1 MERHVNYT
9 LIGGIFL
16 ACMVC
21 MVIFILWLGH
31 VNFKE
36 EDYLRYVVYTDKDLG
51 GIGANTPINYKGI
64 QIGTIRSV
72 GFDPQ
77 HLGIVKIAIDIKSKV
92 PVSKDAT
99 LKVESQSLVGL
110 KYLSLIQGK
119 SKEFY
124 SKNDSERILHY
135 EQSFLERLSDSAGHI
150 SNEVLGIIKSIDRIL
165 SPENI
170 NNFGKII
177 ASVQQM
183 AQGLDTTKADLD
195 RLLVKARQTLDR
207 TDTLFAKG
215 DTLLAKGNQLIQHSD
230 QLILDVDHKVQKGQ
244 FDLKTILTPLLM
256 QAELSLRNIDQFVQ
270 KGSLFMDK
278 FDANPYKTL
287 FGEHK

>member
-1 MERHVNYT
+1 
-9 LIGGIFL
+9 
-16 ACMVC
+16 

-31 VNFKE
+31 VNFEE

-77 HLGIVKIAIDIKSKV
+77 HLGVVKLAIDIKSKV
-92 PVSKDAT
+92 PISKDAT
-99 LKVESQSLVGL
+99 LKVESQGLVGL

-124 SKNDSERILHY
+124 SRNDHDRILHY
-135 EQSFLERLSDSAGHI
+135 EQSFLEKLGNSAGHI
-150 SNEVLGIIKSIDRIL
+150 SDEVLAIIKNIDQIL

-170 NNFGKII
+170 DNIHKII
-177 ASVQQM
+177 ASIQQTT
-183 AQGLDTTKADLD
+183 QGLDSTKTDLD
-195 RLLVKARQTLDR
+195 RLLTKARQTLEKSDA
-207 TDTLFAKG
+207 LFSKG
-215 DTLLAKGNQLIQHSD
+215 DTFLKHSD
-230 QLILDVDHKVQKGQ
+230 QLVLNINQKIQEGQ
-244 FDLKTILTPLLM
+244 YDLKNILGPLLM
-256 QAELSLRNIDQFVQ
+256 QAELSLRSIDQFVQ
-270 KGSLFMDK
+270 KGSLIMDK